1 MGEVTVLLVRKSEA
15 AAAVSSP
22 AEEVEDEKMT
32 IRVSDDI
39 AEPVAA
45 VGWHM
50 HHVAESILRLSYPR
64 ISKVDPPPGD

>member
-1 MGEVTVLLVRKSEA
+1 MTVLLVRKSEV

-45 VGWHM
+45 AGWHT
-50 HHVAESILRLSYPR
+50 HHVAESFLRLCYLD
-64 ISKVDPPPGD
+64 ISKADPPPGD